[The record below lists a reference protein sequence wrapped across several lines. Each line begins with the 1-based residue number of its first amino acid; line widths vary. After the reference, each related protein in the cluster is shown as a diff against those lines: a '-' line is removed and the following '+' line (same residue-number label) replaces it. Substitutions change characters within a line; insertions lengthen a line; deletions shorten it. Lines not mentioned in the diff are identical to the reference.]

1 MKVFVELT
9 TEKVDDLLKKA
20 KEQGIKCEIK
30 VSKVSKSDAICKV
43 VADDENWLKLRKLV
57 ARNQLLFDYYE
68 DNEYIA
74 PPFK

>member
-9 TEKVDDLLKKA
+9 TEKADELLGKV
-20 KEQGIKCEIK
+20 KEQNIKCDIK
-30 VSKVSKSDAICKV
+30 VSKVSKTMTICRV
-43 VADDENWLKLRKLV
+43 EADDDNWLRLHKLI